1 MAQQTKEEEVPK
13 EKTPKDRYALV
24 DVTTQTAQ
32 MIQDTKDES
41 ILDDKN
47 LLLVLINKIDK
58 IEKAVA

>member
-1 MAQQTKEEEVPK
+1 MAQEKEEAPK
-13 EKTPKDRYALV
+13 EKSKDRYALV
-24 DVTTQTAQ
+24 DVTTQSAQ

-41 ILDDKN
+41 ILDDKS